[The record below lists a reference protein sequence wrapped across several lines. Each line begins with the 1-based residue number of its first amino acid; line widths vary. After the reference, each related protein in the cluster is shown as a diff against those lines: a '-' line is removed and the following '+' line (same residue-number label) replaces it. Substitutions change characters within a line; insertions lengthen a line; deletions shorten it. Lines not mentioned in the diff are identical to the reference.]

1 MEPSLKEAK
10 AKDRFQFDRHGY
22 FFPTDKIQHRA
33 DPYLI
38 VPLH

>member
-22 FFPTDKIQHRA
+22 FFANRQDSTPG
-33 DPYLI
+33 
-38 VPLH
+38 